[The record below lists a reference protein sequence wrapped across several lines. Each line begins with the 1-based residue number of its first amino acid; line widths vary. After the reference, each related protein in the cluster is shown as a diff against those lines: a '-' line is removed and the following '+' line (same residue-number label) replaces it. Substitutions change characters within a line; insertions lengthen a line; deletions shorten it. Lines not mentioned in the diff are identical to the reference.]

1 MAETPA
7 FVTSSPD
14 LKPSQRYKLAI
25 LDSKAVLSLIAF
37 LTGLGTMW
45 GAQQFT
51 APPKPLR
58 IPAADSIPTPAPVV
72 SIDISPIVKAIE
84 KGFADMAASREP
96 KNVKTAKPL
105 K

>member
-1 MAETPA
+1 MTDA
-7 FVTSSPD
+7 TSSPD

-51 APPKPLR
+51 ASPKPLR
-58 IPAADSIPTPAPVV
+58 IPAADSIPIPAPVV
-72 SIDISPIVKAIE
+72 SIDVAPIVKAIE
-84 KGFADMAASREP
+84 GIRADFALERANRHL
-96 KNVKTAKPL
+96 KVRPL